1 MRTHVFVTGATGYI
15 GRPLVEQLLARG
27 HTVRA
32 LVRPSANGRLPSG
45 AAAVVGDALKASTF
59 APSIAPADT
68 VIHLVGTPRP
78 SPAKAAQFRSVD
90 FASIEATV
98 SAAKTAGV
106 RHLIYVSVAHPAPVM
121 KAYIAVRSEVE
132 KAIDDSGI
140 GATILRPWYVL
151 GPGHRWPYALTPFYW
166 FMERLPA
173 TCDGARRLGLV
184 TREQMVSALVDAAEN
199 PVRGVRIVEVPGN
212 PEWPESRVQCSFYE
226 HLGGG
231 APPPYQK

>member
-1 MRTHVFVTGATGYI
+1 
-15 GRPLVEQLLARG
+15 LLARG

-121 KAYIAVRSEVE
+121 KAYIAARHEGE
-132 KAIDDSGI
+132 ALILASGLST
-140 GATILRPWYVL
+140 TILRPWYVL
-151 GPGHRWPYALTPFYW
+151 GPGHRWPYLLVPLYALLNL
-166 FMERLPA
+166 LPS
-173 TCDGARRLGLV
+173 TRPGAQRLGLI
-184 TREQMVSALVDAAEN
+184 TRDQMIRALVHAVEN
-199 PVRGVRIVEVPGN
+199 PSAGVRIVEVP
-212 PEWPESRVQCSFYE
+212 EMRS
-226 HLGGG
+226 G
-231 APPPYQK
+231 AFR